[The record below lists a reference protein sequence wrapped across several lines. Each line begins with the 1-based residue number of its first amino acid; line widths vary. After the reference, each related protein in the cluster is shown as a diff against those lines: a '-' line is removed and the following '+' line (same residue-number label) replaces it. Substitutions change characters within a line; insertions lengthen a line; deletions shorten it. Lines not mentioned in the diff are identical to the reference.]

1 MGELMS
7 LSEDDAE
14 AFFADYATALV
25 SRDPKRIAAFWG
37 VPGLVLSDEGAI
49 PIASS
54 AEVEGFFGASMGQY
68 PGIANVFARTRDV
81 HVLSAGVLFC
91 TVEWTHLDADGRA
104 VGGETGHY
112 VLRRGGEGVRIH
124 VYTPRLG

>member
-1 MGELMS
+1 MS
-7 LSEDDAE
+7 LSQDDADS
-14 AFFADYATALV
+14 FFADYAAALV
-25 SRDPKRIAAFWG
+25 GRDPGRIAAFWG

-49 PIASS
+49 PIASR

-68 PGIANVFARTRDV
+68 EGIASAFARILDV

-91 TVEWTHLDADGRA
+91 SIEWTHLDADGEA

-112 VLRRGGEGVRIH
+112 VLRGEGEGLRIH
-124 VYTPRLG
+124 VYTPRLR